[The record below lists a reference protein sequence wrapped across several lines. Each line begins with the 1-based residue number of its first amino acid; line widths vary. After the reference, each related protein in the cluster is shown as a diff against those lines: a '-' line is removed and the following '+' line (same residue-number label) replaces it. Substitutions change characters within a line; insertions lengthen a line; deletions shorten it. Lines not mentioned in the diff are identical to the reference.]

1 MQKRRITTNIGRDQI
16 INVELKQEFD
26 LLEILSLRF
35 TQKEV
40 YTSLCADY
48 GVVCGRVNINNGLGV
63 PNAKVSIFIP
73 LSEEDE
79 NDPVISQLYPYKT
92 VTDKNEQN
100 YRYNLLP
107 SKRQHG
113 GHESTGTFPDQSDI
127 LNREEVLEVYE
138 KYYKYTVKTNE
149 SGDFM
154 IWGIPIG
161 EQTIHVD
168 VDLSDIG
175 CYSFQ
180 PYDFMSLGI
189 GANQFKNSYTF
200 KTSEDLDSLPQ
211 IVSFNKTIEVYPFWG
226 NEDLCEISIT
236 RTDFDLSEKGV
247 RIEPKAY
254 LIGGTYTD
262 TGKNSINKNCQPRR
276 KMGRKCDLTT
286 KSGII
291 ESIRFTNEIDEDG
304 RPILEVIPVDG
315 EIDEDGSF
323 FVELPMNSEYLY
335 TNEFGENEITNDPD
349 KGIPT
354 TAFYRLRFG
363 LIDSGLDRTRT
374 TANYVVPNIREYNN
388 EKDKSYAFSTDWD
401 DYPTGATSFNVSTIS
416 DRGIFYKKDNKFY
429 PQDYFYRFTYNKV
442 YTISSF
448 QSSFFKGNT
457 FDNDNFLGIKEIL
470 PTEEEDCSSDVLT
483 PPVNF
488 AIKNSTFQLLLADIF
503 LFFEHIINLSVL
515 TFFNTLSRIFHSLAD
530 AVNFWPI
537 RKLSTIIKRFA
548 YSIQE
553 SGQRNLYLVNYPE
566 CEECRGNNEFGT
578 PLGGEVLN
586 YCEVG
591 RFTVTGNESSVLP
604 RPLTVYGF
612 TFNVPNNGL
621 CQSTATP
628 ISNVTDFINR
638 QTSYLITFEG
648 VSGTSVT
655 SIGNGD
661 FQFNG
666 STYIYNDREGFFNE
680 VKNYSVI
687 IRDKNSVATPSDPT
701 TNNEDGCEI
710 YDTPYDESI
719 VRYYYTGTTQSRVQI
734 LPSQYV
740 PGLDIVASQV
750 GGDDN
755 KFQLLTQYSG
765 LTYTVNT
772 PSGYSEFQ
780 DGIFHIIPGSQSNL
794 RLWQILREFRR
805 RKRVG
810 TLFCGGIVNY
820 SYIDNWLSGSLYF
833 FQFKSKSKN
842 DGDRQKYCEQ
852 VVHYVREQEKFY
864 YRSSPF
870 DGTNFGTL
878 INNSQPYKRLGRPTT
893 FVDLGPRDEFLSQIC
908 VDPTLDPSCS
918 VVRSIGSTTFQNFGE
933 LLGLGINY
941 RMDVSNNDFELNNFF
956 SNSGYVFTN
965 RVLDGDLLQ
974 LISINNEAGI
984 EEFDLQSPK
993 YLGYSYQTLDPELNP
1008 SLFEN
1013 GGPLPVNLDLSED
1026 GERIRLCLNEPGRLT
1041 ESSQK
1046 VPFFLWEKRG
1056 QGFGS
1061 VANSD
1066 DQFWD
1071 YTSSG
1076 IQVQPLQGM
1085 TYNYVFIGGN
1095 NDSSDQYL
1103 LLPMTKNYT
1112 GFTASTGENVTDE
1125 IPFDTVSLTDTHTN
1139 FNTKY
1144 QGYTFLHV
1152 TSGTVSQPISGVLYT
1167 RVGPVSGSTTQGI
1180 TINNGWHQQS
1190 WNNTM
1195 DFIIKPTIVNYTGTK
1210 QILSTPFQ
1218 FYFGLRPGKTGLDK
1232 FINLFGPNRPVVEE

>member
-1 MQKRRITTNIGRDQI
+1 MQKHRITTNIGRDQI

-48 GVVCGRVNINNGLGV
+48 GVVCGRIIINNGLGV

-79 NDPVISQLYPYKT
+79 NDPIISQLYPYKT
-92 VTDKNEQN
+92 VTDKNEDN

-113 GHESTGTFPDQSDI
+113 GHSSTGTFPDQSDI

-138 KYYKYTVKTNE
+138 KYYKYTVKTN
-149 SGDFM
+149 SAGDFM

-168 VDLSDIG
+168 IDLSDIG
-175 CYSFQ
+175 CFSFQ
-180 PYDFMSLGI
+180 PYDLISLGI
-189 GANQFKNSYTF
+189 GPNQFKNSYTF

-247 RIEPKAY
+247 KIEPKAFI
-254 LIGGTYTD
+254 IGGTYTD
-262 TGKNSINKNCQPRR
+262 VGKNAINKNCQPRR

-286 KSGII
+286 KSGTI
-291 ESIRFTNEIDEDG
+291 ESIRFTNELDEEG
-304 RPILEVIPVDG
+304 RPILEVLDLDG
-315 EIDEDGSF
+315 QIDDDGSF
-323 FVELPMNSEYLY
+323 FLELPMNSEYLY
-335 TNEFGENEITNDPD
+335 TNEFGENEITNDPT

-363 LIDSGLDRTRT
+363 LNDAGLDRTIT
-374 TANYVVPNIREYNN
+374 NAEYIVPNIREYVT
-388 EKDKSYAFSTDWD
+388 EKDKSYAFSIDWE

-416 DRGIFYKKDNKFY
+416 DRGIFYKEDNKYY
-429 PQDYFYRFTYNKV
+429 PRDYFYRFTYNKV
-442 YTISSF
+442 YTVSSF
-448 QSSFFKGNT
+448 QGSFFKGET
-457 FDNDNFLGIKEIL
+457 FNNDNFLGIKELL

-515 TFFNTLSRIFHSLAD
+515 TFFNTVSRIFHLLAD

-537 RKLSTIIKRFA
+537 RKLSDIIKRFA

-553 SGQRNLYLVNYPE
+553 SGQRSLYLVNYPE
-566 CEECRGNNEFGT
+566 CEECRGDNEFGT

-591 RFTVTGNESSVLP
+591 RLRIRGNESSVLP
-604 RPLTVYGF
+604 RLLNVSNP
-612 TFNVPNNGL
+612 TFSIPNVGL
-621 CQSTATP
+621 CQSTANDIT
-628 ISNVTDFINR
+628 SVSDFVSR
-638 QTSYLITFEG
+638 QTSYILTFEG
-648 VSGTSVT
+648 DQGRFVT
-655 SIGNGD
+655 SIGVGN
-661 FQFNG
+661 FQYDG
-666 STYIYNDREGFFNE
+666 VSLKYNDPNGNFNE
-680 VKNYSVI
+680 ERDYVVI
-687 IRDKNSVATPSDPT
+687 IRDKNATATPSEPT
-701 TNNEDGCEI
+701 TQSEQGCQI
-710 YDTPYDESI
+710 YDIPYDEEI
-719 VRYYYTGTTQSRVQI
+719 VKYYYTGTTENRVEI
-734 LPSQYV
+734 SPSQYV
-740 PGLDIVASQV
+740 AGIDVVASQI
-750 GGDDN
+750 GGDDGRY
-755 KFQLLTQYSG
+755 QLVPQYSG

-780 DGIFHIIPGSQSNL
+780 DGVFKIIPGTQTNL
-794 RLWQILREFRR
+794 RLWQILKEFRR

-810 TLFCGGIVNY
+810 TMFCGGIVNY

-842 DGDRQKYCEQ
+842 DGERQKYCEK
-852 VVHYVREQEKFY
+852 VVHYVPSQKKFY

-870 DGTNFGTL
+870 NGTVFGET
-878 INNSQPYKRLGRPTT
+878 ISESSQYRRLGRPTT
-893 FVDLGPRDEFLSQIC
+893 FVDLGSRDEFLTQIC

-918 VVRSIGSTTFQNFGE
+918 VVRSIGPTTFQNFGE
-933 LLGLGINY
+933 ILGLGINY
-941 RMDVSNNDFELNNFF
+941 RMDVSDNEFELNNFF
-956 SNSGYVFTN
+956 NNTGNNFNN

-984 EEFDLQSPK
+984 EEFDLQNPK
-993 YLGYSYQTLDPELNP
+993 YLGYSYRVLDPELNP

-1013 GGPLPVNLDLSED
+1013 GGPLPINLDLSED
-1026 GERIRLCLNEPGRLT
+1026 GERVRLCLNEPGRLT

-1046 VPFFLWEKRG
+1046 VPFFLWDKKST
-1056 QGFGS
+1056 GFGS
-1061 VANSD
+1061 VVNSD

-1071 YTSSG
+1071 YTSAG

-1085 TYNYVFIGGN
+1085 TYNYSFVGGN
-1095 NDSSDQYL
+1095 NDNSDQYL

-1112 GFTASTGENVTDE
+1112 GFTTSTGENTTDE

-1144 QGYTFLHV
+1144 QGYTFLYV
-1152 TSGTVSQPISGVLYT
+1152 TGGTVSQPTSGILYT
-1167 RVGPVSGSTTQGI
+1167 RVGPVSGSTSNGI
-1180 TINNGWHQQS
+1180 TIVNGWHQQT

-1195 DFIIKPTIVNYTGTK
+1195 DFIIKPTLVNYVGNK

-1232 FINLFGPNRPVVEE
+1232 FIKLFGPNRPVVEE